1 MEKKNGSPVPHL
13 NLEVIAQ
20 RISEEEKN
28 EEKKESET
36 TTEESNLTDTGV
48 PTLKTYTV
56 KEILMNF
63 VPSQRAQTVLNSD
76 NWT

>member
-28 EEKKESET
+28 EEKKEAET
-36 TTEESNLTDTGV
+36 TKNPAEETDTGV

-63 VPSQRAQTVLNSD
+63 VPSQRA
-76 NWT
+76 